1 MAGFKRQKGARISFE
16 LIRGLAVTSWPY
28 GRCTSVLQ
36 RSWKG
41 RAERRHFS
49 QRHIYY
55 LTAAFPRTRLGHTA
69 TVHTHCGSHLG
80 GRHQTLKEKQKL
92 FPSISSV
99 PAHWDIIEE
108 GAWFGMI
115 SLFLREMPEN
125 MRSPGVSAAVCGI
138 YEPPG
143 FDVCDGCTS
152 SLWVEDTFKNKSRK
166 KVSSFHNLH
175 QSKPFLNYTG
185 SLLSWKKSISVSS
198 GKENTQFSPCRNRFL
213 A

>member
-1 MAGFKRQKGARISFE
+1 MVGVRHPAE
-16 LIRGLAVTSWPY
+16 P
-28 GRCTSVLQ
+28 VLQ
-36 RSWKG
+36 HSWKG

-55 LTAAFPRTRLGHTA
+55 LTAAFPRTWLGHTA

-99 PAHWDIIEE
+99 PAHWDIVEE

-125 MRSPGVSAAVCGI
+125 MCSPGVSAAVCGI

-143 FDVCDGCTS
+143 FEGCDGCTS
-152 SLWVEDTFKNKSRK
+152 SFWVEDTFKNKSRK
-166 KVSSFHNLH
+166 K
-175 QSKPFLNYTG
+175 
-185 SLLSWKKSISVSS
+185 SLK
-198 GKENTQFSPCRNRFL
+198 FS
-213 A
+213 